1 VSLLKNSC
9 IRRFARSRDPWVFFA
24 SASQGMQHHASPAAG
39 REIDRPR
46 NPPAS
51 RSRIFHTLSPS
62 GRTCGIPTSCG
73 PVSAR
78 QLADRRRRPA
88 RRLSLKSWTTGNGDI
103 SL

>member
-1 VSLLKNSC
+1 LRPLLK
-9 IRRFARSRDPWVFFA
+9 
-24 SASQGMQHHASPAAG
+24 GMQHHASPAAG

-73 PVSAR
+73 PVLAR
-78 QLADRRRRPA
+78 QLADPRSSVLSCRVSGGRCPSRLLRPGRAA
-88 RRLSLKSWTTGNGDI
+88 R
-103 SL
+103 